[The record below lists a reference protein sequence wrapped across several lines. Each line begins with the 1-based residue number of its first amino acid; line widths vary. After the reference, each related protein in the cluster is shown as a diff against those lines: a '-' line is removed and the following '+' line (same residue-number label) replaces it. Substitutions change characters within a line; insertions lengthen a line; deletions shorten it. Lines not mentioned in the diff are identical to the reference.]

1 MLMKRG
7 VILME
12 LRTLEYFLAIAREG
26 SISDA
31 AKSLHVTQP
40 TLSRQLAALEQE
52 FGRQLYTR
60 SHKGIELTDH
70 GIMLQRYAAS
80 IVDLANKAV
89 ADMKPADSEIRGTVH
104 IGAGETYLMGIV
116 AQAMKNVHEQHPGI
130 TFSLSSG
137 TTADL
142 KDRLIKGYF
151 DVMLE
156 CEVQD
161 HAKLNVLRFPIPDT
175 WGVLMRQDD
184 PLATKNV
191 IRADDLVKRDLI
203 TSKQGMKFGKLA
215 DWFGDLREQ
224 AHVVAE
230 YQLGLNTRYLVK
242 QGFGVAVIYQ
252 NLVNYRG
259 DADLCIRPLSP
270 AVESW
275 QGLVW
280 RKTLPNKQTLIFLDE
295 VRHVCRQVEAG
306 ELIL

>member
-1 MLMKRG
+1 
-7 VILME
+7 ME
-12 LRTLEYFLAIAREG
+12 LRTLEYFLAVAREG
-26 SISDA
+26 SITDA
-31 AKSLHVTQP
+31 AKALHVTQP
-40 TLSRQLAALEQE
+40 TLSRQLAALETE

-60 SHKGIELTDH
+60 NHKGIELTDH
-70 GIMLQRYAAS
+70 GIMLQRYARS
-80 IVDLANKAV
+80 IIDLANKA
-89 ADMKPADSEIRGTVH
+89 AEDMKPADSEVRGAVH

-116 AQAMKNVHEQHPGI
+116 AEAMRRVHAQHPGI
-130 TFSLSSG
+130 TFNLSSG

-142 KDRLIKGYF
+142 KDRLVKGYF

-175 WGVLMRQDD
+175 WGVLMRADD
-184 PLATKNV
+184 PLAKKSAV
-191 IRADDLVKRDLI
+191 RAEDLVKRELI

-215 DWFGDLREQ
+215 EWFGDLRAQ
-224 AHVVAE
+224 THVVAE

-252 NLVNYRG
+252 RLVDYRG
-259 DADLCIRPLSP
+259 DADLTIRPLSP

-280 RKTLPNKQTLIFLDE
+280 RETLPNKQTLIFLDE
-295 VRHVCRQVEAG
+295 VRRVCREMEEG
-306 ELIL
+306 KLTL